1 VNNEKEF
8 SQLIEETWRSL
19 GFFLRYLGLPE
30 SEIDDIAQEAYLKA
44 YKAFDRYETGRS
56 FKSWLFSIA
65 KNTFID
71 WTRRQKCQRQ
81 FMEANFTRD
90 YCETFENDSNNRTQ
104 IKEMLARLSPEEQ
117 VLVELRFFQD
127 LPFAEIAELTGLS
140 VGAVK
145 MRMMR
150 TLDKLK
156 TGCKKETYDQNL

>member
-1 VNNEKEF
+1 
-8 SQLIEETWRSL
+8 
-19 GFFLRYLGLPE
+19 
-30 SEIDDIAQEAYLKA
+30 
-44 YKAFDRYETGRS
+44 
-56 FKSWLFSIA
+56 
-65 KNTFID
+65 
-71 WTRRQKCQRQ
+71 
-81 FMEANFTRD
+81 MEANFTRD